1 MTSILRLAWRQQ
13 RVGFRSMAIGGA
25 LYAAIQA
32 GTFTVAAGSTPPARA
47 AFGVQIQSLGRQ
59 VSYLLPI
66 PQRADTIGG
75 YVHWRGV
82 GVLALAFGVWAA
94 ASASGAMRKD
104 DDRRR
109 LEMILASAVGRVAY
123 VTARGGAFA
132 AAAALVIVISAAAC
146 EAAGLATGAPL
157 DAGGLAGDS
166 AALLAL
172 TLSCYAIGLLLAQV
186 PATARLASSAT
197 VVAVSL
203 LFLCDS
209 LTRNGGIPDAVHW
222 VSPFWYWE
230 RTTSLIPGGSLDVVG
245 LVALL
250 AVAATGAKG
259 AAIVF
264 AHRDLGRG
272 VLRQRSARPPLIN
285 PEPLMRLPVVRDLW
299 LQRVAL
305 LWWCIGFAVLAGF
318 MTSVAAPAA
327 DALRKLPVARSLI
340 STFGRTN
347 LTVAFIGT
355 YSLGIAALLT
365 AIYAVTQVGRWAADD
380 AEGRLALVL
389 STPTSRARVVIE
401 RGFVL
406 LVSCVPLAVVT
417 GAVTLMVASRGGISL
432 DLATLWAA
440 SFLLLP
446 FALTFGAV
454 GAALTSWRPRMAM
467 GILIALAAISYL
479 LQTYAPLVRWPA
491 WTLQLSVFHLYGTPF
506 VDRDNVGGLLLLV
519 GVSLAGFVVAIAA
532 ARRADVAG

>member
-1 MTSILRLAWRQQ
+1 
-13 RVGFRSMAIGGA
+13 
-25 LYAAIQA
+25 
-32 GTFTVAAGSTPPARA
+32 
-47 AFGVQIQSLGRQ
+47 
-59 VSYLLPI
+59 
-66 PQRADTIGG
+66 
-75 YVHWRGV
+75 
-82 GVLALAFGVWAA
+82 
-94 ASASGAMRKD
+94 
-104 DDRRR
+104 
-109 LEMILASAVGRVAY
+109 
-123 VTARGGAFA
+123 
-132 AAAALVIVISAAAC
+132 
-146 EAAGLATGAPL
+146 
-157 DAGGLAGDS
+157 
-166 AALLAL
+166 
-172 TLSCYAIGLLLAQV
+172 
-186 PATARLASSAT
+186 
-197 VVAVSL
+197 
-203 LFLCDS
+203 
-209 LTRNGGIPDAVHW
+209 
-222 VSPFWYWE
+222 
-230 RTTSLIPGGSLDVVG
+230 
-245 LVALL
+245 
-250 AVAATGAKG
+250 
-259 AAIVF
+259 
-264 AHRDLGRG
+264 
-272 VLRQRSARPPLIN
+272 
-285 PEPLMRLPVVRDLW
+285 MRLPVVRDLW

-305 LWWCIGFAVLAGF
+305 MWWCIGFAVLAGF

-454 GAALTSWRPRMAM
+454 GAALTSWRPRIAM